1 MAYNPNAKF
10 WRSQLRIP
18 ANLIDWVKERTA
30 HTGRSL
36 NSEIV
41 EMIRDAQRRESEQRT
56 S

>member
-1 MAYNPNAKF
+1 MAYNQNAKF

-18 ANLIDWVKERTA
+18 LGLIDWVKERTE

-41 EMIRDAQRRESEQRT
+41 ELIREAQRKESEQA
-56 S
+56 